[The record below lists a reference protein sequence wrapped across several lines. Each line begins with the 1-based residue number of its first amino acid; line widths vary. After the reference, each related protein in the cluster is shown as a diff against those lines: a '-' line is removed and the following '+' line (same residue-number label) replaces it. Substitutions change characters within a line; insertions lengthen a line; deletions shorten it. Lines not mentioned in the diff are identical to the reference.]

1 MDDKE
6 VRMNGEKNDYLIPTT
21 ATKPS
26 PSQMK
31 KTSSKSIPS
40 AFSEATTEATPNQE
54 SKPGRK
60 KLRMSPSNSKKS
72 ALVSQSPVAKRSLPF
87 EERYK
92 RITTYLEKSLY
103 EKIHKLYRQGEINK
117 ITDLVNTAVKEFV
130 KKYYNH

>member
-1 MDDKE
+1 MYPLILSFGVNIGMDDKE
-6 VRMNGEKNDYLIPTT
+6 VRMNGEENDYLIPRTT
-21 ATKPS
+21 IKPS

-40 AFSEATTEATPNQE
+40 AFSEATTEATPNQK

-87 EERYK
+87 EE
-92 RITTYLEKSLY
+92 
-103 EKIHKLYRQGEINK
+103 
-117 ITDLVNTAVKEFV
+117 
-130 KKYYNH
+130 